1 MPTQSTSRLL
11 FTVKQ
16 LSQKHP
22 AFSLSSLRNLLFKA
36 KPRMT
41 SIGAIQGNGLEK
53 AVIRVG
59 RKILIDEIIFFEW
72 LDDQKN
78 GSGHVIK

>member
-1 MPTQSTSRLL
+1 MQSQATTRTLL
-11 FTVKQ
+11 TVKQ

-36 KPRMT
+36 KQRMT

-59 RKILIDEIIFFEW
+59 RKILIDEEIFFEW

-78 GSGHVIK
+78 ESSHVIK